1 MTSLVPRRYS
11 NDYLLERPMLYGKRV
26 AVVLPAYNAAR
37 TVEKTVQEIP
47 RDIVDDV
54 LLIDDSSNDET
65 VQFARR
71 LGLRVFV
78 HEKNFGYGRNQK
90 TCYAEALRTDADVI
104 VMLHPDYQ
112 YEPRLVLPMAG
123 LIATGVYDV
132 VVASRI
138 LGGKARS
145 GGMPLYKYAANRV
158 LTLVQNFFVGAKLS
172 EYHTGY
178 RAFSRNVLLS
188 LPLLMNSDDF
198 AFDNE
203 MLVQAIYFGY
213 RIGEVS
219 CPTRYFP
226 EASSINFRRSIK
238 YGFAVLWTSIRFRL
252 QKLHIAKFRIFDVR
266 AHGLRQYYQSVNDDR
281 SLQATTDRK
290 F

>member
-1 MTSLVPRRYS
+1 
-11 NDYLLERPMLYGKRV
+11 MLYGKRI

-37 TVEKTVQEIP
+37 TLAKTVEEMP
-47 RDIVDDV
+47 KEIVDEM
-54 LLIDDSSNDET
+54 LLIDDDSTDET
-65 VQFARR
+65 VRFAQR

-78 HEKNFGYGRNQK
+78 HERNFGYGRNQK

-112 YEPRLVLPMAG
+112 YEPRLVLSMAG
-123 LIATGVYDV
+123 LIATDIYDV
-132 VVASRI
+132 VIASRI
-138 LGGKARS
+138 LGGKALS
-145 GGMPLYKYAANRV
+145 GGMPLYKYIANRL
-158 LTLVQNFFVGAKLS
+158 LTLIQNFFVGAKLS
-172 EYHTGY
+172 EYHSGY

-213 RIGEVS
+213 RVGEIS

-226 EASSINFRRSIK
+226 QASSINFRRSIK
-238 YGFAVLWTSIRFRL
+238 YGFAVLWTSIRFRM
-252 QKLHIAKFRIFDVR
+252 QKWHLAKFRIFDIR
-266 AHGLRQYYQSVNDDR
+266 GHGLRQYYQSIDGESSFR
-281 SLQATTDRK
+281 SNAAGK
-290 F
+290 S

>member
-1 MTSLVPRRYS
+1 
-11 NDYLLERPMLYGKRV
+11 MLYGKRI

-37 TVEKTVQEIP
+37 TLEKTVEEMP
-47 RDIVDDV
+47 REIVDEV
-54 LLIDDSSNDET
+54 LLIDDNSKDET
-65 VQFARR
+65 VQLAQR

-123 LIATGVYDV
+123 LIATGIYDV
-132 VVASRI
+132 VIASRI

-145 GGMPLYKYAANRV
+145 GGMPLYKYIANRV
-158 LTLVQNFFVGAKLS
+158 LTLAQNFFVGAKLS
-172 EYHTGY
+172 EYHSGY

-188 LPLLMNSDDF
+188 LPLLTNSDDF

-213 RIGEVS
+213 RIGEIS

-226 EASSINFRRSIK
+226 EASSINFRRSVK
-238 YGFAVLWTSIRFRL
+238 YGFAVLWTSVRFRL
-252 QKLHIAKFRIFDVR
+252 QKWHVAKFRIFDIR
-266 AHGLRQYYQSVNDDR
+266 GQGLRQYYQRANSDSLLR
-281 SLQATTDRK
+281 STTDSK
-290 F
+290 FSARL

>member
-1 MTSLVPRRYS
+1 
-11 NDYLLERPMLYGKRV
+11 MLYGKRI

-37 TVEKTVQEIP
+37 TLEKTVKEMP
-47 RDIVDDV
+47 REIVDEV
-54 LLIDDSSNDET
+54 LLIDDNSKDET
-65 VQFARR
+65 VQLAQR

-123 LIATGVYDV
+123 LIATGIYDV
-132 VVASRI
+132 VIASRI

-145 GGMPLYKYAANRV
+145 NGMLLYKYIANRV
-158 LTLVQNFFVGAKLS
+158 LTLIQNFFVGAKLS
-172 EYHTGY
+172 EYHSGY

-213 RIGEVS
+213 RIGEIS

-226 EASSINFRRSIK
+226 EASSINFRRSVK
-238 YGFAVLWTSIRFRL
+238 YGFAVLWTSVRFRL
-252 QKLHIAKFRIFDVR
+252 QKWHVAKFRIFDIR
-266 AHGLRQYYQSVNDDR
+266 GQGLRQYYQSANGDSLLR
-281 SLQATTDRK
+281 STTDSK
-290 F
+290 FSARL

>member
-1 MTSLVPRRYS
+1 
-11 NDYLLERPMLYGKRV
+11 MLYGKRI

-37 TVEKTVQEIP
+37 TLEKTVKEMP
-47 RDIVDDV
+47 REIVDEV
-54 LLIDDSSNDET
+54 LLIDDNSNDET
-65 VQFARR
+65 VQLAQR

-123 LIATGVYDV
+123 LIATGIYDV
-132 VVASRI
+132 VIASRI

-145 GGMPLYKYAANRV
+145 NGMPLYKYIANRV

-172 EYHTGY
+172 EYHSGY

-213 RIGEVS
+213 RIGEIS

-226 EASSINFRRSIK
+226 EASSINFRRSVK
-238 YGFAVLWTSIRFRL
+238 YGFAVLWTSVRFRL
-252 QKLHIAKFRIFDVR
+252 QKWHVAKFRIFDIR
-266 AHGLRQYYQSVNDDR
+266 GQGLRQYYQSANGDSLLR
-281 SLQATTDRK
+281 STTDSK
-290 F
+290 FSARL